1 MGPGAYI
8 SRDEHQDMD
17 REREWE
23 RSRELNRGRE
33 YPSSHVPSP
42 LLHRSRSALERG
54 EHPEHHPR
62 AREDPGYY
70 HEGPPSSYPIHR
82 HPDSPGPGSGLGQRP
97 DTLAHSYGSERSRS
111 YRLRPVNQPHDDDE
125 YMHAEDGRS
134 QIPSGGAGS
143 SAPLPQEP
151 SRTPAELSRKRS
163 HNEMDVDSDP
173 ETEITSGA
181 GNPGY
186 IGGRLSDDRST
197 KRYHLPRN
205 VGNHEDSRIGQP

>member
-17 REREWE
+17 RERDWD
-23 RSRELNRGRE
+23 RSRELNRGRD
-33 YPSSHVPSP
+33 YPTSHLPSP

-54 EHPEHHPR
+54 EHPEHLSR
-62 AREDPGYY
+62 TREDPCYY
-70 HEGPPSSYPIHR
+70 HEGPPSTYAIHH

-97 DTLAHSYGSERSRS
+97 DHSYGTERSRS

-134 QIPSGGAGS
+134 QIAGGGS
-143 SAPLPQEP
+143 VAPPPQEP
-151 SRTPAELSRKRS
+151 PRASTELSRKRS
-163 HNEMDVDSDP
+163 RNEMDVDSDP
-173 ETEITSGA
+173 EPEIASGT

-205 VGNHEDSRIGQP
+205 IGNHEDSRIGPP